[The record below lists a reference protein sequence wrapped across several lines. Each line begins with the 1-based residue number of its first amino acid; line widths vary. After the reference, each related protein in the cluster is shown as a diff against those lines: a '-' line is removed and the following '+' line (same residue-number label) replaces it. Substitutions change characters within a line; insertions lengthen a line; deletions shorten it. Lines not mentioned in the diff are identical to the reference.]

1 MGSQIKKV
9 DGTFSPPTLHITTES
24 SKEKQEEVDTPVIIK
39 SIKEELQK
47 FQRPKSPNIERLA
60 PGKSIYSFLMKNF
73 FESKN
78 YSIFFSRGQP
88 FRVSIFGEDQ

>member
-47 FQRPKSPNIERLA
+47 FQRPKSPNLA
-60 PGKSIYSFLMKNF
+60 GISIINDPDLLQQETK
-73 FESKN
+73 
-78 YSIFFSRGQP
+78 
-88 FRVSIFGEDQ
+88 D